1 MECMG
6 EKVEGEDDQG
16 EDCDEDARHVCRCVG
31 MLCYERV
38 AARLILEFEVGVR
51 HRLSRVEYTPVVR
64 SE

>member
-1 MECMG
+1 
-6 EKVEGEDDQG
+6 
-16 EDCDEDARHVCRCVG
+16 

-51 HRLSRVEYTPVVR
+51 HRVSRVEYTPVVR